1 MKGYHWAAPG
11 DVNAFFGLMLDN
23 VANLVLLVGLLAAHF
38 DFDATFALRY
48 MIPPTALGVLAGD
61 LALTWTSIEALAEQ
75 PRNLLLAQTLQTVR
89 ILSGGFIVTS
99 LLWASG
105 LAALVDRRLLRG
117 AAFFGVAAL
126 ASLFGVIH
134 SPLAGNPLVIPW
146 DMPDLPAAAHGQTP
160 LHMAAGYALL
170 AVLLVAWAWWAKPK
184 PLDDVKS

>member
-1 MKGYHWAAPG
+1 
-11 DVNAFFGLMLDN
+11 MLDN

-61 LALTWTSIEALAEQ
+61 LALTWMAFRLA
-75 PRNLLLAQTLQTVR
+75 RRTGNN
-89 ILSGGFIVTS
+89 SVT
-99 LLWASG
+99 AMP
-105 LAALVDRRLLRG
+105 
-117 AAFFGVAAL
+117 L

-146 DMPDLPAAAHGQTP
+146 DMPDVPAAAHGQTP

-170 AVLLVAWAWWAKPK
+170 ALLLVAWAWWAKPK
-184 PLDDVKS
+184 PLDDVES